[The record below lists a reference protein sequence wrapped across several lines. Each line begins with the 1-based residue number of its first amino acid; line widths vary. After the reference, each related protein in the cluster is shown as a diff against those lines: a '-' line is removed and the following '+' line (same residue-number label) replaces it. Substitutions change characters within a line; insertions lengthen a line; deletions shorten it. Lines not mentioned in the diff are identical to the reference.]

1 MRDTKDTLIQLLAM
15 SLVLC
20 MAASC
25 SRAPESAGTPTSS
38 PTPAST
44 AQQSQTQT
52 ASDMGKQ
59 QREAEQQARPDIEK
73 QRKEAEQQ
81 AQQSLDKEAVAA
93 ITETQN
99 AVKAI
104 ALNKTDEALASIER
118 ATGKINV
125 LLARNPAT
133 ALIPTATEVEVID
146 AAPLD
151 IKVIKARAEDA
162 ERAVDNR
169 DFPTARVLLDGLTSE
184 IRGRTYNLPLATYPD
199 ALKEAARLLDQKKP
213 DEANKVLLTALNTL
227 VVIDRV
233 TPLPLIDAKASVEAA
248 QELRDKDKDGAQK
261 LLDEAKYEIERS
273 KELGY
278 AGNDPEYAALDK
290 AISDLESQLKGN
302 GDTAS
307 AFSSLKEKVSAFFK
321 RLSESARS

>member
-1 MRDTKDTLIQLLAM
+1 
-15 SLVLC
+15 
-20 MAASC
+20 
-25 SRAPESAGTPTSS
+25 
-38 PTPAST
+38 
-44 AQQSQTQT
+44 
-52 ASDMGKQ
+52 MGKQ